1 MLSFNELIQKR
12 THIGHRTSRGNPKM
26 AVYIWG
32 SKNKVHIIDVS
43 KTAVQLERAAEFLK
57 SVAAEGKEI
66 LWCGTKKAAQEA
78 IVRVGTATQ
87 SPIAQHRWIGGT
99 LTNFS
104 QIKKSLTKL
113 LHLEDVLEKNAK
125 AAHSHYTKKEL
136 GVFQKMV
143 DRLRKS
149 VGGLRN
155 LKWSVGALVVVDVK
169 QEYVAVREAI
179 DRNIPVVAL
188 VDTNSD
194 PSGISYVIPANDDA
208 PEAIACL
215 LDYLAVAVDAGK
227 KIRKETDQ
235 QAASVEAEKGGV
247 VEDALQAQLA
257 AVEAA
262 LGGEDTAKAVRKVG
276 AGAPAGNRPHGGQRR
291 PSGDRSKDGGNRT
304 PGVAG
309 QRSARPAQQRPVAK
323 DTTHKS

>member
-1 MLSFNELIQKR
+1 MLSFSELIQKR

-43 KTAVQLERAAEFLK
+43 KTASQLERSAEFLK
-57 SVAAEGKEI
+57 KVAAEGKEI
-66 LWCGTKKAAQEA
+66 LWCGTKKAAQDA
-78 IVRVGTATQ
+78 IIRVGAATQ

-125 AAHSHYTKKEL
+125 AEHSHYTKKEL

-215 LDYLAVAVDAGK
+215 LDYLAVAVEEGK

-235 QAASVEAEKGGV
+235 AVAADAEKGVV

-262 LGGEDTAKAVRKVG
+262 LGGEDASKGVRKVG
-276 AGAPAGNRPHGGQRR
+276 PGAPAGGRTHTGPRRTGG
-291 PSGDRSKDGGNRT
+291 GDRSKEGGPR
-304 PGVAG
+304 GG
-309 QRSARPAQQRPVAK
+309 GQRPVRTGPRPVTK
-323 DTTHKS
+323 DTNKA